1 MEIQRLIP
9 FPILFDITDNLGETL
24 KKALFDNFPGRERL
38 LLVSDNNGAKRYG
51 EYLEKILSPEGVLFM
66 RGGTISDVMHLEATI
81 KEKEPDMLIGIGG
94 GRILDTV
101 KMAGFRTYVPFI
113 LVPTSLSHDGIISP
127 VAVIDFGKEVKSVG
141 AIAPN
146 GVIVDINIIKEAP
159 SLLKLAG
166 CGDLVSNLSALE
178 DWKLASKYKGE
189 KIDYFAYMLSKT
201 GAKNI
206 ILSEH
211 EAFSEDFLKDLAE
224 GLAASGLSMIIA
236 GNSRPASG
244 AEHLISHALDRITDR
259 KNPHGIQVGIATIFT
274 QTLRGKDTQ
283 KIINFFKKIGFPL
296 TPMDIGIDKK
306 TFMEAVKLA
315 PSTRKGR
322 FTILDIKNNP
332 MNWEKAFEVY
342 LKLEERNT

>member
-1 MEIQRLIP
+1 MEIQRLVP
-9 FPILFDITDNLGETL
+9 FPLVFEITDNLGETL
-24 KKALFDNFPGRERL
+24 KKALLEYFPEREKI
-38 LLVSDNNGAKRYG
+38 LLVSDNGGAKEYG
-51 EYLEKILSPEGVLFM
+51 ES
-66 RGGTISDVMHLEATI
+66 LEAVLDPYLSVFIQGGSIEDVIYIETI
-81 KEKEPDMLIGIGG
+81 IKDKTPDIIVGIGG
-94 GRILDTV
+94 GRILDVV
-101 KMAGFRTYVPFI
+101 KIAAFRTYVPFI

-127 VAVIDFGKEVKSVG
+127 VAVIDFGEEVRSVG

-146 GVIVDINIIKEAP
+146 GVVLDINIIKKAP
-159 SLLKLAG
+159 LLLKLAG

-189 KIDYFAYMLSKT
+189 RIDYFAFILSKT

-211 EAFSEDFLKDLAE
+211 EPFSEDFLQDLAE

-236 GNSRPASG
+236 KSSRPASG
-244 AEHLISHALDRITDR
+244 AEHLISHALDRITNR

-274 QTLRGKDTQ
+274 LSLRGKDIT
-283 KIINFFKKIGFPL
+283 KIVNFYRKIKFPL
-296 TPMDIGIDKK
+296 TPMDIGIDKDI
-306 TFMEAVKLA
+306 FIEAVKLA

-332 MNWEKAFEVY
+332 LDWERAFEVY
-342 LKLEERNT
+342 YKLLE